1 MLHHLNENYI
11 LSAKNLGINKRTF
24 NWIIDIFEHLNFITT
39 TNSEKRFNNKGI
51 FYAKRA
57 SAYGVTVSYLPTF
70 AQLETLLK
78 GDPNKLWEKTA
89 NGDESH
95 VYRYMNVWGSGGA
108 HSTYFKKIDE
118 IIMENDKFIH
128 KNIKDY
134 ILYVSDVKNLSKNT
148 SLSYERD
155 LKKFAAFINSLN
167 ISQYNQIDD
176 EVCSAWIGDLYTS
189 GNNPRSIQRH
199 LSSAKG
205 FFRFLKKNG
214 LISSSP
220 LDLVTAPKIANT
232 LPDILSPEDVEQL
245 LNFKPSSV
253 IEIRDMAI
261 VELMYSSGLRVS
273 EAININITDFE
284 DDMTFLRV
292 LGKGSKT
299 RLVPLGKFAIKAV
312 ENWLNERKKIS
323 NDTEALFLNSK
334 GSRLSIRS
342 VQLRLKKMAI
352 KQGLPPIHPHMLRH
366 SFATHM
372 LESSGD
378 LRTIQELLGHSSL
391 STTQIYTKLDYQHL
405 AKIYDEA
412 HPRAKNE

>member
-1 MLHHLNENYI
+1 
-11 LSAKNLGINKRTF
+11 
-24 NWIIDIFEHLNFITT
+24 
-39 TNSEKRFNNKGI
+39 
-51 FYAKRA
+51 
-57 SAYGVTVSYLPTF
+57 
-70 AQLETLLK
+70 
-78 GDPNKLWEKTA
+78 
-89 NGDESH
+89 
-95 VYRYMNVWGSGGA
+95 
-108 HSTYFKKIDE
+108 
-118 IIMENDKFIH
+118 MENDKFIH

-176 EVCSAWIGDLYTS
+176 EVCSAWIGDLYNS

-214 LISSSP
+214 LISTSP

-232 LPDILSPEDVEQL
+232 LPDVLSPEDVEQL

-284 DDMTFLRV
+284 DNMTFLRV

-334 GSRLSIRS
+334 GNRLSIRS